1 MAVLWLKWPPK
12 LGIDLSGGAMM
23 VYEIDQSKTPQG
35 QKIDMGKLI
44 EAVSRRVNPSGVKEV
59 TLRPYGVNQV
69 EVLIPNV
76 NDEELRQI
84 KNLISRQ
91 GSLEF
96 RILAN
101 ERDHK
106 QLVSLGKAEPEA
118 EQIRDRDGSLL
129 GWWVPL
135 SEKGDQGIVRD
146 PENISRTRE
155 VNKRKITEVLV
166 ANDDYNVT
174 GANLQSASSRADL
187 EGPKVIFT
195 FNTRGAYDF
204 GQLTSRNLPD
214 EVSGFKRKLG
224 IILDDQLCNA
234 PYIKSKITGEGE
246 ISGMK
251 DKKEVDETVA
261 VLNAGSLPATLSKEP
276 ISEVFIGPTLGGDTI
291 RSSTRA
297 MIISA
302 ILVPLFMLWY
312 YRFAGMVANVALVL
326 NMVMLIAVMIIV
338 HAAFTLT
345 GLAGLALGVGMA
357 VDNNVLLYDAHAR
370 RTPSRSDDPHGHPQR
385 LPPRRRGHRRR
396 QPHPPHRR
404 LGALFRRHRTDQGL
418 CRHLLARRRAEHV
431 DLDVR
436 RPGDLRN
443 RRAEALADEAEDA
456 PRHRRHAHRLH
467 GLVPP
472 LPDLFDH
479 HHRGWESWSPSTAA
493 RGCSTSTSPAASP
506 CRPSFA
512 EPQNIGEIRVVLDP
526 KLKDLAVSDV
536 RLEDQKPNTQF
547 LINTS
552 EQDPGIVRKELKAAF
567 GNKLV
572 ANSVEATSLEPIDA
586 GQPSDKPPP
595 KAAEPPATKPV
606 EGPASKAK
614 ETPSAK
620 PQAKP
625 TPKLENKPAA
635 KPAGK
640 QSRNDLPPDSMLAM
654 TGSTA
659 LALADAAPGAKSPL
673 PPAGSTTTKAPPER
687 PREAGELAVADAFAG
702 GSRCK
707 LAFAFQVNHKTAED
721 LVRAA
726 LEACAI
732 DVEQTPFDLTNP
744 DYVEGDKPYAAWN
757 LRIKLPPAK
766 AAKVVDELQRQVKE
780 SPYFPAPAPS
790 AAPWPAARKCRPS
803 TPWSPVGR

>member
-1 MAVLWLKWPPK
+1 MSLSISMSIGLVLLIAAAVLVGPCVLGVYLARWLRMPDYGWKLAVIFLAFFASVAVLWLKWPPK

-118 EQIRDRDGSLL
+118 KQVRDRDGSLL

-302 ILVPLFMLWY
+302 VLVPLFMLWY

-326 NMVMLIAVMIIV
+326 NMVVLIAVMIIV

-357 VDNNVLLYDAHAR
+357 VDNNVLLYERMREELHRGATIRMAIRNAFHRVGVVIVDANLTHLIAASVLFFVG
-370 RTPSRSDDPHGHPQR
+370 TEQIKGFAVTFW
-385 LPPRRRGHRRR
+385 
-396 QPHPPHRR
+396 
-404 LGALFRRHRTDQGL
+404 LGAVLSMWTSMFVARVIFEIAERKRWLTKLKMLHVIGDTHIDFMAWFPLCLTFSIIITVLGVLVAFHRGK
-418 CRHLLARRRAEHV
+418 
-431 DLDVR
+431 
-436 RPGDLRN
+436 G
-443 RRAEALADEAEDA
+443 
-456 PRHRRHAHRLH
+456 
-467 GLVPP
+467 
-472 LPDLFDH
+472 LFDIDFTGGVSVQTVF
-479 HHRGWESWSPSTAA
+479 RQ
-493 RGCSTSTSPAASP
+493 
-506 CRPSFA
+506 
-512 EPQNIGEIRVVLDP
+512 PQNIGEIRVVLDP

-732 DVEQTPFDLTNP
+732 DVEQTPFD
-744 DYVEGDKPYAAWN
+744 
-757 LRIKLPPAK
+757 
-766 AAKVVDELQRQVKE
+766 
-780 SPYFPAPAPS
+780 
-790 AAPWPAARKCRPS
+790 
-803 TPWSPVGR
+803 